1 MVGGNWAPENPP
13 WKRLIIFSIQLYIY
27 LLYVYI
33 CIYICNSHVHIFI
46 EMASGKF
53 DNFSATIPTF
63 SDLVKAQDDLG
74 PSHMTGSWE
83 CSQNETRGWGN
94 DYQLMG

>member
-1 MVGGNWAPENPP
+1 
-13 WKRLIIFSIQLYIY
+13 
-27 LLYVYI
+27 
-33 CIYICNSHVHIFI
+33 
-46 EMASGKF
+46 MASGKF
-53 DNFSATIPTF
+53 DHFSATVPTF

-83 CSQNETRGWGN
+83 CSHNEARGWGN

>member
-1 MVGGNWAPENPP
+1 M
-13 WKRLIIFSIQLYIY
+13 Y
-27 LLYVYI
+27 
-33 CIYICNSHVHIFI
+33 IYICNSHVHIFI